1 MGVFGTPTPY
11 IAASIV
17 SSLRDYVILK
27 LHHHFRGMEFYLYIN
42 EYLVKLI
49 TID

>member
-27 LHHHFRGMEFYLYIN
+27 LHHHFRGMEFYYI
-42 EYLVKLI
+42 LTDI
-49 TID
+49 